1 MDIFIYIINVALYV
15 GFLVYLYRKKSLRTN
30 CALPLAGL
38 FAISSIC
45 AVLYYETPL
54 YWALT
59 ESGGKR
65 SSLCALL
72 FIFINFVIYITPLSK
87 LNSTGYKLPY
97 YKHIVY
103 FTVFLGIVAILPTIE
118 FASMLSQFSVTDMA
132 EQYELNQTE
141 TVDFGKK
148 MSFLGRSCNGILTWF
163 SYITPVLLFYVIAVN
178 AKKKIV
184 FLAAVA
190 FIEPI
195 LGPMMRGGRGQLF
208 LLVMLL
214 VFNYLLFYNYFSE
227 SSKKVIS
234 KIGFVSICLVA
245 LLLVSMTIA
254 RTATSDATSDIN
266 IVLSAIYRYIGEGFV
281 NFAET
286 GWYTDKFTDGLSIFN
301 GTGYTW
307 MSELGDYFQQRD
319 WQRLTQYMGFR
330 MYVYYTV
337 FGDYYLDFGP
347 IGGLLFNAVL
357 SYSFYRIVSKKNA
370 KLYILI
376 IINLY
381 ARIGM
386 NGIYCYYYMNYMDF
400 LLFTFLVIY
409 LLKIHENRFN
419 KY

>member
-1 MDIFIYIINVALYV
+1 MDIYLYIINVVLYV
-15 GFLVYLYRKKSLRTN
+15 GFFVYLYRKKNLGTRY
-30 CALPLAGL
+30 ALPLVGL
-38 FAISSIC
+38 FAVSSIC
-45 AVLYYETPL
+45 AVLYHNTTL

-59 ESGGKR
+59 ESGGKHP
-65 SSLCALL
+65 SLWALL
-72 FIFINFVIYITPLSK
+72 FIFINFVIYISPLSK
-87 LNSTGYKLPY
+87 LNNSDYNLPY

-118 FASMLSQFSVTDMA
+118 FASMLNQSSVTDMA
-132 EQYELNQTE
+132 EQYELNQSE

-148 MSFLGRSCNGILTWF
+148 LSFLGRSCNGILSWF

-178 AKKKIV
+178 AKKKVI

-195 LGPMMRGGRGQLF
+195 MGPLMRGGRGHLF
-208 LLVMLL
+208 MFVMLL
-214 VFNYLLFYNYFSE
+214 LFNYLLFYKYFRE
-227 SSKKVIS
+227 STKKIVS
-234 KIGFVSICLVA
+234 KIGLFSIGLVA

-286 GWYTDKFTDGLSIFN
+286 GWYTEKFTDGLSIFN

-307 MSELGDYFQQRD
+307 MSELGDFFQQRD

-337 FGDYYLDFGP
+337 FGDYYLDFGLV
-347 IGGLLFNAVL
+347 GGMLFNVVL
-357 SYSFYRIVSKKNA
+357 GFVFYRIVSKKNS

-376 IINLY
+376 TINLY

-386 NGIYCYYYMNYMDF
+386 NGIYCYYYMNYMEF
-400 LLFTFLVIY
+400 LLFSFLVIY
-409 LLKIHENRFN
+409 LLSIYEKRFI
-419 KY
+419 KC